1 MHRKSFLCLILTVR
15 LADYEKIERY
25 WQLIEVMECVGEAR
39 GCIAWNVSV
48 FTRQSGA
55 VMSSSNTVQF
65 LYHGISRQ
73 RTAPT

>member
-1 MHRKSFLCLILTVR
+1 MHRASSLCLILTVR
-15 LADYEKIERY
+15 LADYEKIERH

-48 FTRQSGA
+48 FTCQSGA
-55 VMSSSNTVQF
+55 AMHNTVQF

-73 RTAPT
+73 RRAPT